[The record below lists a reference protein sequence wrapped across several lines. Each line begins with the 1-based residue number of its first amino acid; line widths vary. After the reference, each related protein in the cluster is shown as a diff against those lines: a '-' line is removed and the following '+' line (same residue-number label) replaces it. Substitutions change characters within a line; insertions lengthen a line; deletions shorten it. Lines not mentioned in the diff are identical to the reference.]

1 MLIFQYSYA
10 TSDGFNFL
18 VLFVFH
24 NGKIL
29 YNFRWSLNEFVYI
42 VYNEILMT
50 YFAKKRGIFIHK
62 SYNQISEHR
71 LDGS

>member
-1 MLIFQYSYA
+1 MLMNKTEKNII
-10 TSDGFNFL
+10 GN
-18 VLFVFH
+18 V
-24 NGKIL
+24 
-29 YNFRWSLNEFVYI
+29 